1 MYNKNRKCENVK
13 FKIIVQK
20 IDTNNDEVLS
30 TNEKVIDDNID
41 FARINNSKIINE
53 FRRNLDQIEK
63 SSHSCVQFLKNTIA
77 EELSNCQED
86 GKNSPCRRVFFYT
99 PINETVALSPLF
111 PPS

>member
-1 MYNKNRKCENVK
+1 MEILMHNKNRKCENVK

-20 IDTNNDEVLS
+20 IDANNDEVLS
-30 TNEKVIDDNID
+30 INEKVIDDNID
-41 FARINNSKIINE
+41 FARINNSKTINE

-86 GKNSPCRRVFFYT
+86 DKKKN
-99 PINETVALSPLF
+99 LHL
-111 PPS
+111 